1 MVMQITSI
9 GSPSDSAKP
18 SHASAVP
25 VGDLVNALCNLA
37 AAGID
42 AETATIVLPHDKFVD
57 LQLSLA
63 MANDIVLGGYSTS
76 PLERDHIEGSISFR
90 LAGFRFATFSG
101 GAR

>member
-1 MVMQITSI
+1 MVMLITSM

-18 SHASAVP
+18 SQASACS
-25 VGDLVNALCNLA
+25 GSDLVNALCNLA
-37 AAGID
+37 TAGVD
-42 AETATIVLPHDKFVD
+42 AETTAIVLPHDKFVD

-63 MANDIVLGGYSTS
+63 MANDIILGGYSTS
-76 PLERDHIEGSISFR
+76 PVERDHIEGSISFR